1 MIASFRLCRLRRAT
15 VFGLGLAFALSMAQ
29 PATAQVTAYKQ
40 AIAEAASVDDAVA
53 AFYRDNGY
61 EAIWTGKDAA
71 SLARRAALIDALGGA
86 ASHGLPLSRYDPD
99 ALVAQMAGVA
109 FSPNMAVQGSPGMA
123 RASKNV
129 TIKTPTMTGMAA
141 IRRRIVYWVTWAS

>member
-1 MIASFRLCRLRRAT
+1 MSTAVTPNSMVWGRRSMSISST
-15 VFGLGLAFALSMAQ
+15 GLLKRIDSPKSPRNM
-29 PATAQVTAYKQ
+29 
-40 AIAEAASVDDAVA
+40 S
-53 AFYRDNGY
+53 
-61 EAIWTGKDAA
+61 
-71 SLARRAALIDALGGA
+71 RAKMTNWVESG
-86 ASHGLPLSRYDPD
+86 LSRPFS
-99 ALVAQMAGVA
+99 ALKVAQMAGVA